1 MTDTDPDRPGERL
14 AKQLREAFRIN
25 SHLGAWNY
33 RSAIPPLHLPYIS
46 AIPPLY
52 LPCISPALARPSYTP
67 LVHARRTRP

>member
-1 MTDTDPDRPGERL
+1 VTNTDPDRPGERL

-33 RSAIPPLHLPYIS
+33 RSAIPPLHLP
-46 AIPPLY
+46 
-52 LPCISPALARPSYTP
+52 CISPAPPLHLRCTSPGLARPSYAL